1 MIDKRYNKVLTVVLI
16 IVVVVIFALLGFWG
30 YDTIKRYFQEQDKD
44 VALNEFN
51 NSIIIGGGNSTSQ
64 NEANEAGN
72 FTIAGNE
79 VSNNN
84 TGSSNKVVTYKGFTV
99 MGKIEIPAIDLEYPV
114 LERATKSSLEA
125 SVGIMT
131 GPGLNKVGNTVIAG
145 HNYRN
150 GTFFSRNKELKNG
163 DLIYIT
169 DTDGNR
175 VKYTIYNIY
184 NTSSEDADYITRD
197 TAGKRE
203 ISLSTC
209 TDDSRY
215 RLIIWAREDI

>member
-16 IVVVVIFALLGFWG
+16 IVVIVIFALLGFWG
-30 YDTIKRYFQEQDKD
+30 YETFKKYFQEQDVDK
-44 VALNEFN
+44 ALNEFN
-51 NSIIIGGGNSTSQ
+51 NSVIIGGGTETIQ
-64 NEANEAGN
+64 NGTNQMNN

-79 VSNNN
+79 VVNNGD
-84 TGSSNKVVTYKGFTV
+84 GSSNKVVTYKGFTV
-99 MGKIEIPAIDLEYPV
+99 MGKIEIPKIKLEYPV

-125 SVGIMT
+125 SVGILT
-131 GPGLNKVGNTVIAG
+131 GPGLNQVGNTVIVG

-163 DLIYIT
+163 DEIYIT
-169 DTDGNR
+169 DTSGNR
-175 VKYTIYNIY
+175 IKYTIYNIY
-184 NTSSEDADYITRD
+184 NTSSDDADYITRD

-209 TDDSRY
+209 TDDSKY
-215 RLIIWAREDI
+215 RLIIWAKED

>member
-1 MIDKRYNKVLTVVLI
+1 MVDKRYNKVLTVVLI
-16 IVVVVIFALLGFWG
+16 IVVVVIFTLLGFWG
-30 YDTIKRYFQEQDKD
+30 YDTIKRYFKEQDKD
-44 VALNEFN
+44 IALNEFN
-51 NSIIIGGGNSTSQ
+51 NSIIIGGGNGYSQ
-64 NEANEAGN
+64 NTTNETGN
-72 FTIAGNE
+72 FTIVGNE

-84 TGSSNKVVTYKGFTV
+84 TSSNKVVTYKGFTV

-114 LERATKSSLEA
+114 LERATKSSLEI

-150 GTFFSRNKELKNG
+150 GTFFSRNKELENG

-175 VKYTIYNIY
+175 IKYTIYNMY

-203 ISLSTC
+203 ITLTTC

-215 RLIIWAREDI
+215 RLIIWAKED